1 MAIYQC
7 FFFSGD
13 RIEYWENIE
22 STVKNPGGGEIHT
35 VWA

>member
-1 MAIYQC
+1 VREDAYDLDAAIKECQ
-7 FFFSGD
+7 
-13 RIEYWENIE
+13 E

>member
-1 MAIYQC
+1 LWKYAT
-7 FFFSGD
+7 SGVV
-13 RIEYWENIE
+13 IE